1 MASYFFARYDYKF
14 CSRVSAE
21 IFKKVLPNFVSPQQ
35 TTYCQNRFIGESNR
49 FIADIIEVTNI
60 FSKEEF
66 LVTMGIEKPFNSLE
80 LAFHVSAF

>member
-1 MASYFFARYDYKF
+1 MASYFFAKYDYKF

-21 IFKKVLPNFVSPQQ
+21 IFKKVPNFVSPQQ
-35 TTYCQNRFIGESNR
+35 TTYCQNRFIGESSR

-80 LAFHVSAF
+80 LASHVSAF